1 MNGKRDKILAILLL
15 LVCSAISQARIKLVA
30 LPERAATV
38 IRLDNPR
45 ATLIEEE
52 RVLTLQEGVNK
63 VDFSWKGVSIDA
75 DSIRLRP
82 IGHPDP
88 PPQLSAKAEAGGAG
102 KVTLLSVSYPPG
114 EAALV
119 WDISSDSDYAET
131 VRISYL
137 LSNIDRLIT
146 YKAIADKPETY
157 VDLKS
162 FLVLRNFSGEDFD
175 RARVLLD
182 YGEAFEQGI
191 DHEETKRMLFL
202 KADKVPI
209 TKVWTF
215 DAAKLPWD
223 PEKLPAPA
231 SPDASRGGGENRNVG
246 IPVSYRIVNNANS
259 KLGEFALWG
268 GKARLFQD
276 DGHDST
282 IFLGEDVTG
291 LVPVGEKM
299 ELYIGDSRDIVVT
312 QRKMTDAQIN
322 IRRNNKDKIILY
334 DTDEVI
340 TARIENF
347 KDSPAILTVIQHIPG
362 QPAATVRQHGEWD
375 MEKCNM
381 KYKKKDANTL
391 EFEIELPARTEE
403 GPAVKELKMHYHRRN
418 VRP

>member
-1 MNGKRDKILAILLL
+1 MNGKKMKLMAIMMLF
-15 LVCSAISQARIKLVA
+15 VCVGIAQARIKLVA

-38 IRLDNPR
+38 IRLDNPQW
-45 ATLIEEE
+45 TLIEEE
-52 RVLTLQEGVNK
+52 RVLTLQKGLNK

-75 DSIRLRP
+75 DSIRLRALD
-82 IGHPDP
+82 H
-88 PPQLSAKAEAGGAG
+88 SK
-102 KVTLLSVSYPPG
+102 KVTLLSVSYPPN

-137 LSNIDRLIT
+137 LRNIDRLIT
-146 YKAIADKPETY
+146 YKAIADKAETM

-162 FLVLRNFSGEDFD
+162 YLVLRNFSGEDFD
-175 RARVLLD
+175 KARVLLD

-202 KADKVPI
+202 KAPKVPI

-223 PEKLPAPA
+223 PEKL
-231 SPDASRGGGENRNVG
+231 ENKNVG
-246 IPVSYRIVNNANS
+246 IPVSYRIVNEAKS
-259 KLGEFALWG
+259 GLGEFALWG

-276 DGHDST
+276 DGHEST

-291 LVPVGEKM
+291 LVPVGEKT

-312 QRKMTDAQIN
+312 QRKMRDNQIN
-322 IRRNNKDKIILY
+322 LQKNDNNKVVLY
-334 DTDEVI
+334 DTDELI
-340 TARIENF
+340 TAKIENF
-347 KDSPAILTVIQHIPG
+347 KDSPAILTMIQHIPG
-362 QPAATVRQHGEWD
+362 QWD

-381 KYKKKDANTL
+381 KYKRKNAGTL
-391 EFEIELPARTEE
+391 EFEIKLPARTED
-403 GPAVKELKMHYHRRN
+403 GPAVKELSMHYHRRN

>member
-1 MNGKRDKILAILLL
+1 MNSKRIKLMVIVLL

-38 IRLDNPR
+38 IRLDNPM

-52 RVLTLQEGVNK
+52 RVLTLQEGLNK

-75 DSIRLRP
+75 DSIRLKALD
-82 IGHPDP
+82 HP
-88 PPQLSAKAEAGGAG
+88 K
-102 KVTLLSVSYPPG
+102 KVTLLSVSYPPN

-119 WDISSDSDYAET
+119 WDISTDKDYAER

-146 YKAIADKPETY
+146 YKALADKAETM

-191 DHEETKRMLFL
+191 DHEETKQMLFL
-202 KADKVPI
+202 KAAKVPI

-223 PEKLPAPA
+223 PEKL
-231 SPDASRGGGENRNVG
+231 ENKNVG
-246 IPVSYRIVNNANS
+246 IPVSYRIVNDAKS
-259 KLGEFALWG
+259 KLGKFALWG

-276 DGHDST
+276 DGHGST

-312 QRKMTDAQIN
+312 QRKMKD
-322 IRRNNKDKIILY
+322 IRTNLRKNRKGDVILY
-334 DTDEVI
+334 DTDEEI
-340 TARIENF
+340 TAKIENF
-347 KDSPAILTVIQHIPG
+347 KDSPAVLTMIQHIPG
-362 QPAATVRQHGEWD
+362 QWD
-375 MEKCNM
+375 MEECNM
-381 KYKKKDANTL
+381 EYKRKDASTL
-391 EFEIELPARTEE
+391 EFEITLPARTEA
-403 GPAVKELKMHYHRRN
+403 GPAVKELKMYYHRRN
-418 VRP
+418 LRP

>member
-1 MNGKRDKILAILLL
+1 MNSKEVKAVAVTLL
-15 LVCSAISQARIKLVA
+15 LVSGGIAQARIKLVA

-38 IRLDNPR
+38 IRLDNPM

-52 RVLTLQEGVNK
+52 RVLTLQEGLNK

-75 DSIRLRP
+75 DSIRLRTLD
-82 IGHPDP
+82 HPD
-88 PPQLSAKAEAGGAG
+88 
-102 KVTLLSVSYPPG
+102 KVTLLSVSYPPN

-119 WDISSDSDYAET
+119 WDIASDSDYAET

-146 YKAIADKPETY
+146 YKAIADKAETQ

-175 RARVLLD
+175 KARVLLD

-202 KADKVPI
+202 KTDKVPI
-209 TKVWTF
+209 IKIWTF

-223 PEKLPAPA
+223 PEKL
-231 SPDASRGGGENRNVG
+231 ENKNVG
-246 IPVSYRIVNNANS
+246 IPVSYRIVNNTES

-276 DGHDST
+276 DGHEST

-312 QRKMTDAQIN
+312 QRKMKDTRIN
-322 IRRNNKDKIILY
+322 LRKNKRGDVVLY
-334 DTDEVI
+334 DTDEQI
-340 TARIENF
+340 TAKIENF
-347 KDSPAILTVIQHIPG
+347 KDSPAVLTMVQHIPG
-362 QPAATVRQHGEWD
+362 QWD
-375 MEKCNM
+375 METCNL
-381 KYKKKDANTL
+381 KYTKKNVSTL
-391 EFEIELPARTEE
+391 EFEITLPARTEE

>member
-1 MNGKRDKILAILLL
+1 MNGKRNKIMAMVLGFA
-15 LVCSAISQARIKLVA
+15 VVTVAEARIKLVA

-52 RVLTLQEGVNK
+52 RVLTLQKGLNK
-63 VDFSWKGVSIDA
+63 VDFSWKAVSIDA
-75 DSIRLRP
+75 DSIRLRVLE
-82 IGHPDP
+82 HPDN
-88 PPQLSAKAEAGGAG
+88 
-102 KVTLLSVSYPPG
+102 VTLLNVSYPPN

-119 WDISSDSDYAET
+119 WEISSDGDYAET

-146 YKAIADKPETY
+146 YKAIADKAETF

-162 FLVLRNFSGEDFD
+162 YLILRNFSGEDFAK
-175 RARVLLD
+175 ARVLLD
-182 YGEAFEQGI
+182 YGESFEQGI
-191 DHEETKRMLFL
+191 DHEETKQMLFL
-202 KADKVPI
+202 KAAKVPI
-209 TKVWTF
+209 TKIWTF

-223 PEKLPAPA
+223 PEQL
-231 SPDASRGGGENRNVG
+231 ENQNVG
-246 IPVSYRIVNNANS
+246 IPVSYRIVNDTDS

-282 IFLGEDVTG
+282 IFLGEDVSA

-312 QRKMTDAQIN
+312 QRKMKDTRIN
-322 IRRNNKDKIILY
+322 IRRNNDRSPKVVLY
-334 DTDEVI
+334 DTDEII
-340 TARIENF
+340 TAKIENF
-347 KDSPAILTVIQHIPG
+347 KDSAAELTMIQHIPG
-362 QPAATVRQHGEWD
+362 QWD

-381 KYKKKDANTL
+381 KYEKKDANTL
-391 EFEIELPARTEE
+391 EFEIKLPARTAD
-403 GPAVKELKMHYHRRN
+403 GPATKELTMHYHRRN
-418 VRP
+418 IRPGVNVRPMPTRAPQPVRR

>member
-1 MNGKRDKILAILLL
+1 MKGKRTKLMTILVL
-15 LVCSAISQARIKLVA
+15 LVCVGIAQARIKLVT

-38 IRLDNPR
+38 IRLDNPQW
-45 ATLIEEE
+45 TLIEEE
-52 RVLTLQEGVNK
+52 RVLTLQKGLNK

-75 DSIRLRP
+75 DSIRLRTLD
-82 IGHPDP
+82 HP
-88 PPQLSAKAEAGGAG
+88 K
-102 KVTLLSVSYPPG
+102 KVTLLSVSYPPN

-137 LSNIDRLIT
+137 LRNIDRLIT
-146 YKAIADKPETY
+146 YKAIADKAETE
-157 VDLKS
+157 VNLKS
-162 FLVLRNFSGEDFD
+162 YLVLRNFSGEDFD
-175 RARVLLD
+175 KARVLLD

-202 KADKVPI
+202 KAPKVPI

-223 PEKLPAPA
+223 PEKL
-231 SPDASRGGGENRNVG
+231 ENKNVG
-246 IPVSYRIVNNANS
+246 IPVSYRIVNEAKS
-259 KLGEFALWG
+259 GLGEFALWG

-276 DGHDST
+276 DGHEST

-291 LVPVGEKM
+291 LVPVGEKT

-312 QRKMTDAQIN
+312 QRKMKDNRIN
-322 IRRNNKDKIILY
+322 LQRNNNNKVILY
-334 DTDEVI
+334 DTDEII
-340 TARIENF
+340 TAKIENF
-347 KDSPAILTVIQHIPG
+347 KDGPAVLTMIQHIPG
-362 QPAATVRQHGEWD
+362 QWD

-381 KYKKKDANTL
+381 KYKRKDASTL
-391 EFEIELPARTEE
+391 EFEIKLPARTEE
-403 GPAVKELKMHYHRRN
+403 GPAVKQLEMHYHRRN